1 VAISAGY
8 LLDTN
13 IISILVRPQSQ
24 KYPAVRSHLARVADE
39 LIMLPVIAIAEI
51 EFGMAKVEISDE
63 SQKATLRKFFADYP
77 LHLGIDD
84 NTIEP
89 YSLVRAELWKLYATP
104 KKRGH
109 KEKVPE
115 DLFDRVTGRELG
127 IDERDILIASVA
139 IQYNLILA
147 TADRNQGMLSIER
160 AAVGLEAK
168 GRPIRLQVAD
178 WSIPFEE

>member
-1 VAISAGY
+1 MELSNGY

-24 KYPAVRSHLARVADE
+24 KYAIVKAHLARISNETV
-39 LIMLPVIAIAEI
+39 MLPVIAIAEI
-51 EFGMAKVEISDE
+51 EFGMAKAETPDE
-63 SQKATLRKFFADYP
+63 SQKTALRRFFSDYP

-89 YSLVRAELWKLYATP
+89 YSLVRAELWRLLATR

-109 KEKVPE
+109 KEKIPE

-127 IDERDILIASVA
+127 IDERDLLIAGVA
-139 IQYNLILA
+139 IQYNLRLA
-147 TADRNQGMLSIER
+147 TVDRNQGMLSIER
-160 AAVGLEAK
+160 AAASLEAQGK
-168 GRPIRLQVAD
+168 PVCLRVAD
-178 WSIPFEE
+178 WSIP

>member
-1 VAISAGY
+1 MGISTGY

-24 KYPAVRSHLARVADE
+24 KYSVVKSHFSRVANE
-39 LIMLPVIAIAEI
+39 LVMLPVIAIAEI
-51 EFGMAKVEISDE
+51 EFGMAKVDTPDE
-63 SQKATLRKFFADYP
+63 SQKATLRRFFSDYP

-104 KKRGH
+104 KKRSH
-109 KEKVPE
+109 KERTPE
-115 DLFDRVTGRELG
+115 DLFDRVTGRQLG
-127 IDERDILIASVA
+127 IDERDVLIASVA

-160 AAVGLEAK
+160 AAASLEEK
-168 GRPIRLQVAD
+168 DKPVCLRVAD
-178 WSIPFEE
+178 WSIP